1 MNLQWF
7 PGHMAKTRRMMAE
20 QLSLIDIVAELL
32 DARLPLSSQNPEISG
47 IIGDKPRLIILNK
60 ADLADEKIN
69 QEWLAYFKSMGIES
83 VLLDSLH
90 TKNINYITDKI
101 RFVLKEKL
109 EKQAQKGMSGR
120 TIKMMVVGIPN
131 VGKSSFIN
139 RLAGRAGAVTGDR
152 PGVTRGKQWIR
163 LKNGMELLDTP
174 GILWPKFEDEQ
185 TGLRLAF
192 AGSIKDE
199 IVDVEMLAAKL
210 LEFLN
215 ESYQEKLCSRYKLSD
230 TNGVAGYE
238 LLEWIGR
245 KRGFVI
251 SGGEIDTLRT
261 ANVVLDEFR
270 GGKVGRIS
278 LERPEVTL

>member
-139 RLAGRAGAVTGDR
+139 CLAGRAGAVTGDR